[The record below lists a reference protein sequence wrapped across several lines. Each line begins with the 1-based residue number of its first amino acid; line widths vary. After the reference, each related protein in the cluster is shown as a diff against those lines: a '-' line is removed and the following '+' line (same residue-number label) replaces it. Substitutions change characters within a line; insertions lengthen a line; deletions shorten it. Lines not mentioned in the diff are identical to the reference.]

1 MSDPA
6 GEGQGN
12 PRPGPGGKRGGKR
25 RGGRGPKP
33 LPRGAGKPGG
43 ARPAPGTIGLYRL
56 ERGDFELVHP
66 RKVEET
72 REDYEEGMEL
82 WKEGDPESARDALR
96 YALSACHA
104 NLWVHVALGR
114 IALTEFH
121 DPTLA
126 RGHFGYAFELAERAI
141 PRDFAGRLTPERPA
155 NRPFYEAIDGLVEC
169 LNALGREQD
178 GARLRAIRD
187 RLSRGSNS

>member
-1 MSDPA
+1 MSGPTGD
-6 GEGQGN
+6 GKRD
-12 PRPGPGGKRGGKR
+12 PRPGPGGRRGGKQR
-25 RGGRGPKP
+25 RGPGSQP

-43 ARPAPGTIGLYRL
+43 ARPAPGSIGLYRL

-104 NLWVHVALGR
+104 NLWIHVALGR
-114 IALTEFH
+114 IALSEFR

-126 RGHFGYAFELAERAI
+126 RGHFGYAFELGERAL
-141 PRDFAGRLTPERPA
+141 PRDFAGRLPRERPA
-155 NRPFYEAIDGLVEC
+155 NRPFYEAIDGLAEC
-169 LNALGREQD
+169 LKALGQQRDCE
-178 GARLRAIRD
+178 RLLALAD
-187 RLSRGSNS
+187 RLSKGSGF